1 MLTLRGSPMSEQ
13 IALLAFAVAI
23 IGLEVLVMIVRG
35 SGWGPM
41 STRMVGFSLVVLV
54 GLILAMSPVAGD
66 ARSAAFG
73 ILGVV
78 AGYLASR
85 PAQEKTDT

>member
-1 MLTLRGSPMSEQ
+1 MSEQ